1 MEDHQ
6 LIQMSQEI
14 DDILS
19 AISVKYA
26 VPPLSLSAIVLARLI
41 RLAEQV
47 EADDDFKKIMANAIQ
62 VTRKEDRVLQ

>member
-1 MEDHQ
+1 
-6 LIQMSQEI
+6 MSQEI

>member
-6 LIQMSQEI
+6 LIQMSREI